1 MEYKKNEKNLL
12 SVRFLIR
19 MTEQE
24 KETLVK
30 KARDFKIS
38 QAEFLRKSLM
48 TLEDENHINPNQ
60 KKSILSRVEYNLL
73 LNIANN
79 LNQNTKFA
87 NTNKILHDNLDE
99 AINRVMTFIEL
110 KS

>member
-1 MEYKKNEKNLL
+1 MNL
-12 SVRFLIR
+12 
-19 MTEQE
+19 E
-24 KETLVK
+24 
-30 KARDFKIS
+30 
-38 QAEFLRKSLM
+38 
-48 TLEDENHINPNQ
+48 EDNYINPNQ
-60 KKSILSRVEYNLL
+60 IKSILSREEYNLL

-87 NTNKILHDNLDE
+87 NTNKILHENLDE